1 MTGRHLLYGQFKII
15 CVSWAWNHS
24 YSIENHNFFNII
36 VRPTKIIIR
45 AHKNWM
51 HVFLFKMKYFENQ
64 KFKNDQLLNF
74 SYFDIIQW
82 EKIKKIPLIFK
93 PKYVITLNILQ
104 SLGRLLIILVGL
116 TMTWYS
122 EKIMTSTKWICDIM
136 WKSYKKSST
145 VSNLLTAES
154 SAPFKNHA
162 TYKIKYLSINKRSKI
177 KKIRFFMI
185 SMNSK

>member
-122 EKIMTSTKWICDIM
+122 EKMMICTRCI
-136 WKSYKKSST
+136 
-145 VSNLLTAES
+145 
-154 SAPFKNHA
+154 HA
-162 TYKIKYLSINKRSKI
+162 TCPTCTKNIEWYLTYILACWLGAI
-177 KKIRFFMI
+177 YIYLHI
-185 SMNSK
+185 L